1 MRRIITV
8 IAAAATAIAAIA
20 AIAAVPDTRTAIYHP
35 GFRTLRVHQ
44 LGNVLAPPVIEL
56 GSLERVLISFDEMAT
71 EMRYM
76 RYRLIHCDANWNPSQ
91 LVEAEYLDGFNEARI
106 DDYAYSQ
113 ATLVNYV
120 NYQFTVPNED
130 MRILVS
136 GNYLVQVY
144 DEDHPEE
151 TLLQA
156 RFYATERLID
166 IGTSITSR
174 TDIDYN
180 DAHQQLAVSVTPH
193 DNKLQGWTNDI
204 TLRIMQNMRDDSEVL
219 LARPTLIES
228 DRATY
233 EHQRELIFPAGNEFR
248 RFEVVETYY
257 PGMHVEH
264 VGYVEPFYHATL
276 YPDRSR
282 TEESYLY
289 DQTQFGRFVVRQ
301 SGVNDSDFE
310 ADYVAVHFTLEHEPM
325 TGGELYVTGQWTQP
339 EFNERN
345 RMHWDELTGTYQADI
360 MMKMGSYNY
369 QYLWLPAGSVRAYTA
384 PIEGDKYE
392 TVNEYFVR
400 IYYRP
405 PGARYDRLAGTALA
419 YSHQ

>member
-1 MRRIITV
+1 MKALRYIY
-8 IAAAATAIAAIA
+8 AAIA
-20 AIAAVPDTRTAIYHP
+20 VAVTVTASAAVIDTRTAIYHP
-35 GFRTLRVHQ
+35 GFSTLITHPI
-44 LGNVLAPPVIEL
+44 GNEFAPPVIAL
-56 GSLERVLISFDEMAT
+56 GTHDRILVSFDEMAT
-71 EMRYM
+71 EMRYL

-91 LVEAEYLDGFNEARI
+91 LVEAEYLDGFNEAKI

-144 DEDHPEE
+144 DEDNPDAI
-151 TLLQA
+151 LLQT
-156 RFYATERLID
+156 RFYATERIFS
-166 IGTSITSR
+166 ISTSITSR

-180 DAHQQLAVSVTPH
+180 DAHQQLTVSVTTL
-193 DNKLQGWTNDI
+193 DNQLQGWTNDI
-204 TLRIMQNMRDDSEVL
+204 SLRVMQNMRDDSEVL
-219 LARPTLIES
+219 LTRPSLIES

-233 EHQRELIFPAGNEFR
+233 EHKRELIFPAGNEFR

-257 PGMHVEH
+257 PGMRVEH

-276 YPDRSR
+276 YTDRSR
-282 TEESYLY
+282 ADEPYLY
-289 DQTQFGRFVVRQ
+289 DQTQYGRFKVRQ

-325 TGGELYVTGQWTQP
+325 LGGELYVTGQWTQP

-345 RMHWDELTGTYQADI
+345 LMRWDNLTGRYQADI
-360 MMKMGSYNY
+360 LMKMGSYNY
-369 QYLWLPAGSVRAYTA
+369 QYLWVPSGSARAFTA

-392 TVNEYFVR
+392 TVNEYFLRV
-400 IYYRP
+400 YYRP
-405 PGARYDRLAGTALA
+405 PGARYDRLAGIALA
-419 YSHQ
+419 YSNK